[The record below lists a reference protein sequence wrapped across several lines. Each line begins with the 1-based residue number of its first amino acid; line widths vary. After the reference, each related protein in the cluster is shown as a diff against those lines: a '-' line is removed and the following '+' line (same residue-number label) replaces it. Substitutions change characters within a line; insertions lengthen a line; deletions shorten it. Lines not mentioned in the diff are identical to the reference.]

1 MNCVATVS
9 FKMSFKI
16 EYFIAIY
23 IVILCPKSSILI
35 DSPFITQWYAPITCI
50 GTIRPLEGALHP
62 SFKICNFFK

>member
-9 FKMSFKI
+9 FEMSFKI

-50 GTIRPLEGALHP
+50 GTI
-62 SFKICNFFK
+62 